1 MESVMYEIIKID
13 IPVHAAKVYE
23 WEETLLQPLLTS
35 ALGGN
40 EWSDHV
46 PASLYPWK
54 QLLYH

>member
-1 MESVMYEIIKID
+1 MYEIIKID